1 VRIAIFKDDL
11 EDSRDSFMRD
21 AAPVAVRIE
30 KIEGQ
35 NVAVFQYQSEQ
46 DLWTMLIA
54 FPQKGVVLVATNEGF
69 PRDVLARMRGAQG
82 ERAFPD
88 NLPEW
93 NHVNKQAQF

>member
-46 DLWTMLIA
+46 DLWTMFIA
-54 FPQKGVVLVATNEGF
+54 FPQKGVVLVATNEESRGTCW
-69 PRDVLARMRGAQG
+69 LGCGARRENGPFRTTCRNGIM
-82 ERAFPD
+82 
-88 NLPEW
+88 
-93 NHVNKQAQF
+93 